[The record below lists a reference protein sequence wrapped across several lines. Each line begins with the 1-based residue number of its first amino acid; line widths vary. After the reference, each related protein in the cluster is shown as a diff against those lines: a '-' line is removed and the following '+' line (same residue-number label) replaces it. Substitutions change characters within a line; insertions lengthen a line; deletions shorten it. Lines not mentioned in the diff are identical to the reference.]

1 MPPTKFELAAELRE
15 LNRGLP
21 RMPISL
27 MRYHELEASID
38 TIKKMKATSDESLN
52 NFLPTARG
60 PKGSRYVPVREKVVE
75 EEEEGNFIMNVP
87 EVPAKQKAYSDN
99 KKPPAPKKK
108 PETTTDS
115 PKRGPGRPPKAK
127 PEAAVPKDDAKK
139 SEAKVVSFC
148 PTCGGRK

>member
-1 MPPTKFELAAELRE
+1 
-15 LNRGLP
+15 
-21 RMPISL
+21 

-38 TIKKMKATSDESLN
+38 TIKKMKATSDDSLN

-60 PKGSRYVPVREKVVE
+60 PKGSRYVPVREKEVVQ

-108 PETTTDS
+108 PETATDS
-115 PKRGPGRPPKAK
+115 PKKGPGRPPKAK
-127 PEAAVPKDDAKK
+127 LESSAPKEEKRK
-139 SEAKVVSFC
+139 SDPVVAHFC
-148 PTCGGRK
+148 NCPNCDRK